1 MNVPPLLAAIGGWFS
16 EHGYPLLAGFFGGL
30 LAAVL
35 HDRWQIVRRHPR
47 DEKEK

>member
-1 MNVPPLLAAIGGWFS
+1 MSLPPFLVALGGWFS
-16 EHGYPLLAGFFGGL
+16 EHGYPLVSGFCGGL

-47 DEKEK
+47 DKEE